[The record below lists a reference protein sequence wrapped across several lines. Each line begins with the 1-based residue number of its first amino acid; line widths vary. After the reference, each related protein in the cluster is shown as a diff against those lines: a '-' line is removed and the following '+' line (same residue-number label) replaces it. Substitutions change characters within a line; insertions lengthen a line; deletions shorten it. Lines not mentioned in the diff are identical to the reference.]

1 MSEKKI
7 YRPNV
12 AAVILSSAYPEVK
25 EVFVAERSDING
37 AWQFPQGGI
46 DEGESA
52 KEALFRELKE
62 EIGTDDIEVIAE
74 YPEWISYDFPSKVA
88 SKMKPYAGQKQRYF
102 LVKLNKGATI
112 DLDTKHPEFSLFKF
126 IGVDGIADVVA
137 NFKKPVYMRVID
149 YFKQEGYL

>member
-25 EVFVAERSDING
+25 EIFVAERSDING

-74 YPEWISYDFPSKVA
+74 YPQWISYDFPSKVA
-88 SKMKPYAGQKQRYF
+88 AKMKPFAGQRQRYF
-102 LVKLNKGATI
+102 LVKLNEGARI
-112 DLDTKHPEFSLFKF
+112 NLDTKHPEFSLFKF
-126 IGVDGIADVVA
+126 IEVDGIANVVA
-137 NFKKPVYMRVID
+137 NFKKPVYTQVID
-149 YFKQEGYL
+149 YFRQEGYL